1 MQMAEDVKG
10 LEERMQQQE
19 EAHERESEE
28 RQAEARCVLYCV
40 WIRFKGGERGWEGA
54 PAQVVL

>member
-10 LEERMQQQE
+10 LEQRMQQQE

-28 RQAEARCVLYCV
+28 RQAETRCVLACL
-40 WIRFKGGERGWEGA
+40 
-54 PAQVVL
+54 PSD